1 MKKLIILR
9 KAMKAKKPNFIRQD
23 SHKKPRVGLAW
34 RKPKGLQSKM
44 RLSKKGYRKTVNPG
58 YGSPKLVAGL
68 SKEGLVKVNVACVKD
83 LEKID
88 NKSQGIIINSSVGNR
103 KRLDIFKAAKEKQ
116 ITVLNI
122 KDTEKYAA
130 KIESV
135 MMKKKENKMKK
146 DTAKKKKAKAAEE
159 KKSEKLE
166 SKVESKAEQP
176 SDEDKKVAEKKEKD
190 KILISKRE

>member
-23 SHKKPRVGLAW
+23 SHKKKRVGVAW
-34 RKPKGLQSKM
+34 KKPKGLQSKM
-44 RLSKKGYRKTVNPG
+44 RLCRKGYRKSASTG
-58 YGSPKLVAGL
+58 YGSPKQVAGL
-68 SKEGLVKVNVACVKD
+68 SKEGLVKINVACVKD
-83 LEKID
+83 FENID
-88 NKSQGIIINSSVGNR
+88 NKAQGIIINSSVGNR
-103 KRLDIFKAAKEKQ
+103 KRLEIFKAAKEKQ

-135 MMKKKENKMKK
+135 RNKKKEEQMKK
-146 DTAKKKKAKAAEE
+146 DTEKKKKVKEAEE

-166 SKVESKAEQP
+166 SKVESV
-176 SDEDKKVAEKKEKD
+176 SDEDKKLIEKKEKD
-190 KILISKRE
+190 KVLISKRESQ

>member
-9 KAMKAKKPNFIRQD
+9 KAMKAKKPDFRRQD
-23 SHKKPRVGLAW
+23 SHKKKRVGVAW

-44 RLSKKGYRKTVNPG
+44 RLCRKGYRNSVSTG
-58 YGSPKLVAGL
+58 YGSPKQVAGL

-83 LEKID
+83 LENID
-88 NKSQGIIINSSVGNR
+88 NKAQGIIINSSVGNK
-103 KRLDIFKAAKEKQ
+103 KRLDIFKVAKEKQ
-116 ITVLNI
+116 IAVLNI

-130 KIESV
+130 KIESGRN
-135 MMKKKENKMKK
+135 KKKEDQVKK
-146 DTAKKKKAKAAEE
+146 DTEKKKKVKEAEE

-166 SKVESKAEQP
+166 SKVENV
-176 SDEDKKVAEKKEKD
+176 SDEDKKLIEKKEKD